1 MSQDVDISRI
11 PELQDVVARVLA
23 EARSAGGSNC
33 TGVEIARIH
42 GPRAVSNS
50 R

>member
-1 MSQDVDISRI
+1 MRPKWVRYIHCGVRASSRAT
-11 PELQDVVARVLA
+11 DS
-23 EARSAGGSNC
+23 RSRGGSNC
-33 TGVEIARIH
+33 TGVELALIH